1 LGKIERIKAM
11 RIVLSAAL
19 TFAVSTTLL
28 AQNAPANSTGAAQS
42 SAPATQTAGDSHS
55 AAIAPG
61 GIIPA
66 ELSKSL
72 DAKKA
77 KPGDRIEAKTTVDML
92 SHGQIML
99 PRNTKIVGHVTEAK
113 AHSKDSPDST
123 LGIVFDQLLMKDG
136 RQMPAKLMVQ
146 AIGKPLQQGAG
157 SESMGGSPGMAPSA
171 PQGGGSMGGPQAS
184 GNAGGPS
191 MGNPSG
197 ASSQNPYPAG
207 AGGPGEAG
215 GNLPG
220 GGTTV
225 APLGPS
231 SQGAVGLRGVTLNS
245 GGEGAVL
252 TSSTQNVHLDGG
264 AQLILRTQ

>member
-1 LGKIERIKAM
+1 M
-11 RIVLSAAL
+11 RTILRAAL
-19 TFAVSTTLL
+19 TLAVSATLF
-28 AQNAPANSTGAAQS
+28 AQNPPAAPAGAAQN
-42 SAPATQTAGDSHS
+42 SAPATQNPQASNS

-61 GIIPA
+61 GVIPA

-77 KPGDRIEAKTTVDML
+77 KPGERIEAKTTVDML

-113 AHSKDSPDST
+113 PHTKDSPDST
-123 LGIVFDQLLMKDG
+123 LGIVFDQVLMKDG
-136 RQMPAKLMVQ
+136 RQMPAKLVVQ
-146 AIGKPLQQGAG
+146 AIGKPLQQGPG
-157 SESMGGSPGMAPSA
+157 SESLAGSPGMAPSA
-171 PQGGGSMGGPQAS
+171 PQGGGNMGSPRAS
-184 GNAGGPS
+184 GNGGGPS

-197 ASSQNPYPAG
+197 ASSQNSYPAG
-207 AGGPGEAG
+207 AGGPGESG
-215 GNLPG
+215 GSVPG
-220 GGTTV
+220 GGTV
-225 APLGPS
+225 SPLSPS
-231 SQGAVGLRGVTLNS
+231 SQGAVGLRGLTLNS